1 MKNSVWRTVAACA
14 AVLLYGCA
22 VNPPPQ
28 VSHDGLELRPEAGL
42 QQVYVK
48 PGASLADY
56 EGFGLD
62 DCSVA
67 FRKNWL
73 RDQNRDR
80 ISLSSRVTQK
90 DVDRIRDALA
100 ADCDKYFREALQQD
114 PAYQLVDS
122 FSDGEAVL
130 VLKPGIIN
138 LDVAAP
144 DVMSPGI
151 SRTYT
156 TSAGE
161 ATLFLEIAD
170 GTTGET
176 LVRVVDRRRGMDTG
190 RLEWTN
196 SVTNRADAD
205 RALRY
210 WAGRLREGLD
220 RAAAR

>member
-1 MKNSVWRTVAACA
+1 MHTSSLKVVFLAALALLGACA
-14 AVLLYGCA
+14 QQ
-22 VNPPPQ
+22 PPQ
-28 VSHDGLELRPEAGL
+28 VTHDGLELLPDAKL

-56 EGFGLD
+56 DEFGLAP
-62 DCSVA
+62 CQVA

-80 ISLSSRVTQK
+80 ARLTSRVTQK
-90 DVDRIRDALA
+90 DVDRIKDTLA
-100 ADCDKYFREALQQD
+100 ADCNKYFRAALEKD
-114 PAYQLVDS
+114 PAYTLVDS
-122 FSDGEAVL
+122 FRDGERVL
-130 VLKPGIIN
+130 ILRPNIIN

-144 DVMSPGI
+144 DTMSPGI
-151 SRTYT
+151 TRTYT

-176 LVRVVDRRRGMDTG
+176 LVRVVDKRRGMDTG

-205 RALRY
+205 RVLRY
-210 WAGRLREGLD
+210 WADRLREGLD
-220 RAAAR
+220 RATAR